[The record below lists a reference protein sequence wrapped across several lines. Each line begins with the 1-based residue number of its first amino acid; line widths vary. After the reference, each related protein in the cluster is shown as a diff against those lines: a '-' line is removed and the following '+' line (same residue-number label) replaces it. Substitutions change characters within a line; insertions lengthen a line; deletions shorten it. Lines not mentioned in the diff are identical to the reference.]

1 MKIAVTYENGQIFQ
15 HFGHTEQMKIYTVE
29 NNEIVSTQV
38 ISTNGSGH
46 GALAGFLRHHAVDIL
61 ICGGIGGGAQMALA
75 DAGIKLYGGCSG
87 DADLAVQN
95 LLNNTLMYNPNV
107 QCSHHEGGHD
117 CDHDCGSHGDH
128 ECRHGDCGNAED
140 YLDQM
145 ITLTVTDEDGKSED
159 CDFRIVAI
167 YQAMNRNYVALTPD
181 LNAPELEAD
190 IFLFRYLEEDGQCSV
205 EEIVEDEEFAIAADA
220 FQAWQLSR

>member
-29 NNEIVSTQV
+29 NNAVVSAEVVSTH
-38 ISTNGSGH
+38 GSGH
-46 GALAGFLRHHAVDIL
+46 GALAGFLRQYEVDVL
-61 ICGGIGGGAQMALA
+61 VCGGIGCGAQMALA

-87 DADLAVQN
+87 DADQAVQN
-95 LLNNTLMYNPNV
+95 LLNNTLIYNPNV
-107 QCSHHEGGHD
+107 QCSHHDGGHD
-117 CDHDCGSHGDH
+117 CGHDCGAHAGH
-128 ECRHGDCGNAED
+128 ECRHGDCGGADD
-140 YLDQM
+140 YMDQM
-145 ITLTVTDEDGKSED
+145 ITLTVTDENGGSED

-167 YQAMNRNYVALTPD
+167 YQAMNRNYIALTPD

-190 IFLFRYLEEDGQCSV
+190 IFLFRYLEENGQCSV
-205 EEIVEDEEFAIAADA
+205 EEIIEDEEFAIAADA

>member
-29 NNEIVSTQV
+29 NNEIVSAQIIGTQ
-38 ISTNGSGH
+38 GSGH
-46 GALAGFLRHHAVDIL
+46 GALAGFLRELEVDAL
-61 ICGGIGGGAQMALA
+61 ICGGIGGGAQIALA
-75 DAGIKLYGGCSG
+75 EAGIKLYGGCNG
-87 DADLAVQN
+87 DADQAVRN

-107 QCSHHEGGHD
+107 RCSHHDGGHD
-117 CDHDCGSHGDH
+117 CGHDCGAHAGH
-128 ECRHGDCGNAED
+128 ECRHGDCGGADD
-140 YLDQM
+140 YMDQM
-145 ITLTVTDEDGKSED
+145 ITLTVTDENGKNED
-159 CDFRIVAI
+159 CDFRIIAI
-167 YQAMNRNYVALTPD
+167 YQAMNRNYIALTPD

-190 IFLFRYLEEDGQCSV
+190 IFLFRYLEEDGQCTV